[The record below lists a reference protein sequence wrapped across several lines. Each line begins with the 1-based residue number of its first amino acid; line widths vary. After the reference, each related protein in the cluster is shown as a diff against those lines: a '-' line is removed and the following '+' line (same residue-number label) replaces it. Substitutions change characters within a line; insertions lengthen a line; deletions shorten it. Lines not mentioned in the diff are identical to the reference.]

1 MHSMKRHWR
10 SLFTVSALVASVLFS
25 PLGARAD
32 DQGPSPQGKVCGDP
46 GSSYETATPESVGLD
61 PIKLRAALDYWS
73 EHGSET
79 VKVYRNNCLV
89 GQGRLD
95 PVYDY
100 KPIWIASH
108 TKTLVMLAVG
118 RAQTLGYLNIDD
130 PIGKYI
136 KDVGDDA
143 HRAIT
148 IRQLMTMTSG
158 LHMNWSR
165 EVEQPGIPDRI
176 KEAMSLKFD
185 FPPGTHMWYQQTPC
199 WLVPEVVSKA
209 TGMDFQDFIQKELF
223 DYLGIPKSHWFW
235 TRDRAGHSDGPG
247 WKVFED
253 GIDFGRHGL
262 LLLNNG
268 KFHGKQLIDPE
279 FLRQA
284 RTGTKANPGYGLFM
298 WLNSANHWANGSLFR
313 REEHD
318 SPGLIVSAPRDMYMS
333 WGYRG
338 QHVFMIPS
346 LNMLVTRTGETTPD
360 QWGEAAAADPGWAA
374 TMGEQKEGYYQFFK
388 LLMQAVTDRKMPEPP
403 SFDNQPTLP
412 LDDINPND
420 IVSPAEDN
428 PAALSAG
435 PAAPEGC
442 SLAGCGGQVT
452 YQGYQTWMTDS
463 LRTVPGSVGGA
474 SEDVPNSLHS
484 TDVRPGQSSRRP

>member
-1 MHSMKRHWR
+1 MQNMGRHWR
-10 SLFTVSALVASVLFS
+10 SFVPLTALVASALLT
-25 PLGARAD
+25 PLVARAD
-32 DQGPSPQGKVCGDP
+32 DQPASSTGKTCADAGT
-46 GSSYETATPESVGLD
+46 SYATATPESVGLD
-61 PIKLRAALDYWS
+61 ATKLRAALDYWS
-73 EHGSET
+73 QHGSET
-79 VKVYRNNCLV
+79 VKVFRNNCLV

-95 PVYDY
+95 PMHDY

-136 KDVGDDA
+136 TDVGDDA
-143 HRAIT
+143 HKAIT
-148 IRQLMTMTSG
+148 IRQLMNMTSG

-176 KEAMSLKFD
+176 HEAMSLKFD
-185 FPPGTHMWYQQTPC
+185 FPAGTHMWYQQTPC
-199 WLVPEVVSKA
+199 WFVPEVISQA
-209 TGMDFQDFIQKELF
+209 TKMDFQDFLQKEVF

-253 GIDFGRHGL
+253 GIDFGRHAQ
-262 LLLNNG
+262 LLLNDG
-268 KFHGKQLIDPE
+268 KYNGKQLIDPE

-284 RTGTKANPGYGLFM
+284 RTGTAANPAYGFFM
-298 WLNSANHWANGSLFR
+298 WLNSADHWVNGSLFR

-338 QHVFMIPS
+338 QHVFIIPS
-346 LNMLVTRTGETTPD
+346 LNMVVTRTGETTPD
-360 QWGEAAAADPGWAA
+360 QWGEAPASDPGYAM

-388 LLMQAVTDRKMPEPP
+388 LLMEAVTDRKMPDPP
-403 SFDNQPTLP
+403 SFSTQRTLP
-412 LDDINPND
+412 LDDID
-420 IVSPAEDN
+420 THDMWSPGEDN
-428 PAALSAG
+428 PASMSSG
-435 PAAPEGC
+435 PAAPQGC
-442 SLAGCGGQVT
+442 SLAGCGGSVA
-452 YQGYQTWMTDS
+452 YQGTQTWLTDS
-463 LRTVPGSVGGA
+463 VRTVPGSLSGA
-474 SEDVPNSLHS
+474 SQDAPRSL
-484 TDVRPGQSSRRP
+484 QSEPPAPPA